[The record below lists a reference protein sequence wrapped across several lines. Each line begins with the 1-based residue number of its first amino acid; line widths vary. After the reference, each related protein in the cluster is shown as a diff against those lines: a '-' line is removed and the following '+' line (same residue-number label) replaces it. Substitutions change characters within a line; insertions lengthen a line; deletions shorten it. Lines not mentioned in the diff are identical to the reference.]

1 MVGTCLIRDTEEAK
15 ICLLQILGEGDGI
28 SGQFNDDRVI
38 VRLSESNRGTG
49 RIDVVIHRVRI
60 LDDRIQT
67 EGADLGMTIDL
78 HISEAVRRGAEII
91 REVTR
96 FNLKLSR
103 KACFAAFCRNL
114 IGGHAALYLCL
125 VVIRNIGTV
134 RETVVIGAKLI
145 RKPALILSRS
155 PLPVHETAPVVV
167 VIFLLEHLHAG
178 NVLLVSC
185 RICIRKGI
193 VRDAGSVDDGLGDG
207 LPGIADALR
216 CISRILVSGYQGS
229 HFHLPR
235 HRILNI

>member
-1 MVGTCLIRDTEEAK
+1 MVGTCLIRE
-15 ICLLQILGEGDGI
+15 
-28 SGQFNDDRVI
+28 FNDDRVI
-38 VRLSESNRGTG
+38 VRLSEGNRGTG
-49 RIDVVIHRVRI
+49 RVDVVIHRVRI

-67 EGADLGMTIDL
+67 EGADLWMAVDL
-78 HISEAVRRGAEII
+78 HVSEAVYRSAEII

-103 KACFAAFCRNL
+103 KACFAAFRRNL
-114 IGGHAALYLCL
+114 IGGHAALYLRL
-125 VVIRNIGTV
+125 VVIRNVGPV

-178 NVLLVSC
+178 NVLLVSR
-185 RICIRKGI
+185 RIGIRKGI
-193 VRDAGSVDDGLGDG
+193 VRNTCAVYDGLGNS
-207 LPGIADALR
+207 LPCVADALR

-229 HFHLPR
+229 HFHLPG